1 MRKKEKINTNI
12 EIDHNFLIVCNNY
25 IVSILEMAEKYKWSS
40 TKINIKEKDKIKLK
54 KCDNEIEYLRNH
66 GYAKVVNKLLYRH
79 MLFSLISD
87 YNLYIYDA
95 ISCASKK
102 HFGTAFTLLRKPLKD
117 DLLLIEL
124 FYTKRYRAIPKFLN
138 EPIENFAI
146 DRISEDDKKKILRK
160 CCRKINFFTG
170 KRMYDLRYSKKSKVG
185 LEKIWNKTSHIIT
198 TCKNYKTMNRK
209 FKHYFRNRR

>member
-1 MRKKEKINTNI
+1 MNKNNTNI
-12 EIDHNFLIVCNNY
+12 KVDHNFLIVCNNY
-25 IVSILEMAEKYKWSS
+25 IVSILKMAEKNKWSS
-40 TKINIKEKDKIKLK
+40 IPINIKEKDKIKLK
-54 KCDNEIEYLRNH
+54 KCDNEIEYLRKH

-124 FYTKRYRAIPKFLN
+124 FYTKGYRAISNFLK

-146 DRISEDDKKKILRK
+146 DRISEEDKKKILRK
-160 CCRKINFFTG
+160 CCRKINFSTG
-170 KRMYDLRYSKKSKVG
+170 KRMYDLRYSKKSKEG

-198 TCKNYKTMNRK
+198 TCKNYKTSNRK
-209 FKHYFRNRR
+209 FKYCFCN